1 MNELLSVKEVA
12 KLLGVPTS
20 WVYDRVRVEAIPFFK
35 IGKYVRFDPLEV
47 KAWLEAQRKGP
58 HLDISTG
65 KSKLAMSTRDREE
78 AHYG

>member
-1 MNELLSVKEVA
+1 MKE
-12 KLLGVPTS
+12 LLGVREIANWLGVPPS
-20 WVYDRVRVEAIPFFK
+20 WIYDRVRTERIPFYK
-35 IGKYVRFDPLEV
+35 IGKYVKFDPQEV
-47 KAWLEAQRKGP
+47 KVWLKSQRKGP